1 VRWFL
6 VFLFFCGLGTS
17 AHASDAPRRSVP
29 IRLLCAGL
37 RRRAMS
43 SLSTRALASPWRPL
57 GPDGRSVCFYATAE
71 NRPQGCE
78 RRRNAPFGS
87 IAVHRGRC
95 LIWHMPRTRKRHRYE
110 TSLRIRNVVV
120 AGHRTSVR
128 LEPLMWDSL
137 QEIAME
143 QGMNVNQL
151 VTQIKRSAG
160 RSSLTS
166 AIRVYIVDFY
176 RSRAR

>member
-1 VRWFL
+1 MRCL
-6 VFLFFCGLGTS
+6 SHREIALTGPAS
-17 AHASDAPRRSVP
+17 AHHWV
-29 IRLLCAGL
+29 IGIGL
-37 RRRAMS
+37 S
-43 SLSTRALASPWRPL
+43 GLA
-57 GPDGRSVCFYATAE
+57 
-71 NRPQGCE
+71 
-78 RRRNAPFGS
+78 APFGS
-87 IAVHRGRC
+87 IAVHRGRG
-95 LIWHMPRTRKRHRYE
+95 LIWYMLRTRKRHRYE
-110 TSLRIRNVVV
+110 TTLRVRNVVV